1 MEYRTKFEYTDEE
14 KPPIKVK
21 VRTILG
27 NEAIYR
33 IKCNEEVSIL
43 KASVNQSFDISP
55 KHQCLVYQGKILEEG
70 KTIKDYKIENGS
82 VVHLIITWFE
92 IYLYFID
99 YLLFSLNKLINA
111 FFVFIRKTN

>member
-1 MEYRTKFEYTDEE
+1 MEYKSKFQFTDEE

-43 KASVNQSFDISP
+43 KASVNKSFDISP
-55 KHQCLVYQGKILEEG
+55 KHQCLVFQGRILEEG
-70 KTIKDYKIENGS
+70 HTIKDYNIESGS
-82 VVHLIITWFE
+82 VIHLVVT
-92 IYLYFID
+92 
-99 YLLFSLNKLINA
+99 
-111 FFVFIRKTN
+111 

>member
-1 MEYRTKFEYTDEE
+1 MEYKSKFQFTDEE

-43 KASVNQSFDISP
+43 KASVNKSFDISP
-55 KHQCLVYQGKILEEG
+55 KHQCLVFQGRILEEG
-70 KTIKDYKIENGS
+70 HTIKDYNIESGS
-82 VVHLIITWFE
+82 IIHLVVT
-92 IYLYFID
+92 
-99 YLLFSLNKLINA
+99 
-111 FFVFIRKTN
+111 